1 MKKTVLFLFS
11 ILLCAA
17 LRAQEQEFVI
27 RGVIPGM
34 ADGIRVALLS
44 AEGLSHE
51 TLAET
56 EAKDGRFELRGKV
69 DSPLLCTLVT
79 NNLGILS
86 EEEMNAGASIRWTYT
101 TVFVDN
107 VVMTVETPHYD
118 SIPVEL
124 PVSASFRITGGE
136 IQADFNEYN
145 LMEQTPGKD
154 KRWEFIL
161 SHPHSAV
168 SAYLGNQLM
177 RQGYNLTVQEVTRQ
191 QRAIDSVPADPQRFA
206 LFQKNCEY
214 ALQTARNHPLVD
226 LELNDLS
233 GNVCQLV
240 DVVPKGKI
248 VLVDFWATWCGPCMA
263 AIPHIKQL
271 AERYPD
277 NFVVVGVSC
286 DKNLEAWK
294 AAIEKEGARW
304 EQYVLTEQGNKDFLE
319 KYQLNGVPYF
329 LLLDKR
335 GRVIANPKHVGEI
348 EEKVEQLCG

>member
-1 MKKTVLFLFS
+1 MMKKTVLFLFS

-17 LRAQEQEFVI
+17 LRVQEQGFVI

-44 AEGLSHE
+44 AEGLSHA

-101 TVFVDN
+101 PVFVDN
-107 VVMTVETPHYD
+107 VVMTVETPCYD
-118 SIPVEL
+118 SIPFDA
-124 PVSASFRITGGE
+124 PISSSFRIVGGE
-136 IQADFNEYN
+136 IQADFNAYN
-145 LMEQTPGKD
+145 LLPTMPGKD

-177 RQGYNLTVQEVTRQ
+177 RQGYNLTVSEVKRLKKAVQ
-191 QRAIDSVPADPQRFA
+191 SVPADPQRFA

-214 ALQTARNHPLVD
+214 ALQTAKNRPLVD
-226 LELNDLS
+226 LELIELS
-233 GNVCQLV
+233 GYVCQLV
-240 DVVPKGKI
+240 DVLPKG
-248 VLVDFWATWCGPCMA
+248 
-263 AIPHIKQL
+263 
-271 AERYPD
+271 
-277 NFVVVGVSC
+277 
-286 DKNLEAWK
+286 
-294 AAIEKEGARW
+294 
-304 EQYVLTEQGNKDFLE
+304 
-319 KYQLNGVPYF
+319 
-329 LLLDKR
+329 
-335 GRVIANPKHVGEI
+335 
-348 EEKVEQLCG
+348 

>member
-101 TVFVDN
+101 PVFVDN

-177 RQGYNLTVQEVTRQ
+177 RQGYNLTVQEVKRLQ
-191 QRAIDSVPADPQRFA
+191 QAIDSVPADPQRFA

-226 LELNDLS
+226 LELVPAWRLS
-233 GNVCQLV
+233 RILSSWRNVIRTILLWLACRVTRIWKL
-240 DVVPKGKI
+240 GK
-248 VLVDFWATWCGPCMA
+248 LPLRRRAP
-263 AIPHIKQL
+263 
-271 AERYPD
+271 
-277 NFVVVGVSC
+277 VGSNMC
-286 DKNLEAWK
+286 SRSRGIRISWK
-294 AAIEKEGARW
+294 SI
-304 EQYVLTEQGNKDFLE
+304 N
-319 KYQLNGVPYF
+319 
-329 LLLDKR
+329 
-335 GRVIANPKHVGEI
+335 
-348 EEKVEQLCG
+348 

>member
-1 MKKTVLFLFS
+1 MKKVIFWICALLFS
-11 ILLCAA
+11 AGA
-17 LRAQEQEFVI
+17 QAQEKGFVI
-27 RGVIPGM
+27 RGEIPGM
-34 ADGIRVALLS
+34 ADGVRVALLA
-44 AEGLSHE
+44 AENLSHA

-56 EAKDGRFELRGKV
+56 VAKDGYFELKGKV
-69 DSPLLCTLVT
+69 EKPTLCTLIT
-79 NNLGILS
+79 NNLSAHS
-86 EEEMNAGASIRWTYT
+86 EKEEIRWTYT
-101 TVFVDN
+101 PVFVDN
-107 VVMTVETPHYD
+107 VVMTVETPCYD
-118 SIPVEL
+118 SIPFDA
-124 PVSASFRITGGE
+124 PIFSSFRIVGGE
-136 IQADFNEYN
+136 IQADFNAYN
-145 LMEQTPGKD
+145 LLPTMPGKD

-177 RQGYNLTVQEVTRQ
+177 RQGYNLTVQEVKRLQ
-191 QRAIDSVPADPQRFA
+191 QAIDSVPADPQRFA